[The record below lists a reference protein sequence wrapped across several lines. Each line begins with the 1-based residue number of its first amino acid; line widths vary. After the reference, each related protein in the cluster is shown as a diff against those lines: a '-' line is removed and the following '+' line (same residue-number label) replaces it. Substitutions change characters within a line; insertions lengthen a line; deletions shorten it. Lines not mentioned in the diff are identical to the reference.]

1 MTEPPDVT
9 PRRGRRGASFARVVV
24 QPIQRFTV
32 VESAAGVALA
42 VATAIALVWANSGF
56 SDAYRTL
63 WLHELTASV
72 GSSSVTIDL
81 RHIVDDGLMAIF
93 FFVIGLE
100 IKREWCFGELRDRRA
115 ARLPIVAALGGM
127 VVPALLYT
135 VFAGSTAAGHGW
147 GIPMAT
153 DIAFVVGVVALLG
166 RRVPSPIKVFLLTL
180 AIVDDL
186 GAIAVI
192 AVFYAG
198 TIDARW
204 LGLAVGGLGVVVAL
218 RALGVAR
225 YLPYVAVGTVV
236 WFATWQSGVHATM
249 AGVALALLTPVRPVG
264 PAPDRASDAAVPDE
278 DVPDEDVPDAG
289 VPEGVGSP
297 LAYLEDL
304 LHPWA
309 SFVVVPLFAL
319 ANAGVRLTTDL
330 PDAGLRV
337 TAGVVVG
344 LVVGKLAGVVGA
356 SWVAVRLRIAVL
368 PGGVR
373 WAHLAGAGALAGIGF
388 TMSLFVT
395 ELAFVRTPHGRELV
409 GAAKQAI
416 LVASIIAA
424 VLGSLVFVVSGRT
437 ARARAG
443 RP

>member
-1 MTEPPDVT
+1 MTEHPDVT
-9 PRRGRRGASFARVVV
+9 PRRGRRASFARVVV
-24 QPIQRFTV
+24 QPIQRFTS

-42 VATAIALVWANSGF
+42 VATAIALVWANSGL
-56 SDAYRTL
+56 SDSYRTL
-63 WLHELTASV
+63 WLHELTASI

-81 RHIVDDGLMAIF
+81 RHIVDDGLMAVF

-127 VVPALLYT
+127 AVPALLYT
-135 VFAGSTAAGHGW
+135 ALAGSTAAGHGW

-166 RRVPSPIKVFLLTL
+166 RRVPAPIKVFLLTL

-186 GAIAVI
+186 GAIVVI

-198 TIDARW
+198 TIDAPW
-204 LGLAVGGLGVVVAL
+204 LGVAVVGLGVVVGL

-225 YLPYVAVGTVV
+225 YLPYVVVGVVV

-249 AGVALALLTPVRPVG
+249 AGVVLALLTPVRPVG
-264 PAPDRASDAAVPDE
+264 SASEPEPVADARDAAVLEE
-278 DVPDEDVPDAG
+278 DGE
-289 VPEGVGSP
+289 GSP
-297 LAYLEDL
+297 LAHLEDL

-337 TAGVVVG
+337 TAGVVAG
-344 LVVGKLAGVVGA
+344 LVVGKLVGVVGA
-356 SWVAVRLRIAVL
+356 SWLAVRLRVAGL
-368 PGGVR
+368 PEGVR
-373 WAHLAGAGALAGIGF
+373 WTHLAGAGALAGIGF

-395 ELAFVRTPHGRELV
+395 ELAFVHTSDGGELV

-416 LVASIIAA
+416 LVASVVAA
-424 VLGSLVFVVSGRT
+424 ALGSLVFVLSGRT
-437 ARARAG
+437 GRARAG